1 MRWAFGLAWRFNKKI
16 LIMCCVLLSAVS
28 VLPALALTYRQTIL
42 AALNRFLD
50 TGEGSME
57 AILPVIVL
65 FGVITALAGLSNR
78 LNDELIYSLM
88 FDSYYFGMEEI
99 LMDSVQ
105 KYTMEELLSK
115 DTKDEYY
122 ACVLREGSLTDFI
135 SGFCALLGKFVGL
148 FSLLLAAFSV
158 SKTVF
163 GISLFYIV
171 LVVGLNLYSL
181 KNRRDNWKKIRDK
194 VRLAD
199 YYEGLPF
206 TPDCA
211 KEIRIFGFQALLA
224 QKWKEAYGAV
234 FDHERKNNLTAEL
247 YAFAS
252 GFGLYL
258 FLAVMIFQSLYAV
271 AGGKMTAEVLLVI
284 FTLCMN
290 LFTAVSGVAQTLVRT
305 DYGLFALER
314 QFRVFGA
321 KAAVEDGLYGK
332 KKEALL
338 GEDVPGNRED
348 TSAGD
353 HKHGKKTEILLREG
367 EFGNKADTL
376 SECGIWDK
384 DTEIFNPTTG
394 ADDGKESIFRTEAIS
409 FSYKGDKTALED
421 VSISVKQ
428 GETVALV
435 GLNGSGKS
443 TLVKLLLQL
452 YRPASGKIYYMNA
465 DYERLEDGFLGNRT
479 GAFFQD
485 YYLFHVPVWENIG
498 FGDIEHVDDRDR
510 IEKALE
516 KGQAKSFVRNL
527 PFGTETFV
535 RRDIV
540 KEGVD
545 FSGGERQKLA
555 VSRAYMSDK
564 DIFIFDEPASML
576 DPISELEQFMS
587 IRNTV
592 KGKTAILISHRI
604 GFARLADK
612 IIVLDKGKVAEVG
625 THDELTA
632 RNGLYAG
639 MFREQAQWY
648 QKETEEGVCN
658 A

>member
-1 MRWAFGLAWRFNKKI
+1 MKQKLKAMRWAFGLAWHFDKKI
-16 LIMCCVLLSAVS
+16 LIMCCVFLSAAS
-28 VLPALALTYRQTIL
+28 VLPAIALTYRQTIL

-105 KYTMEELLSK
+105 KYNMEELLSK
-115 DTKDEYY
+115 DTNDEYY

-148 FSLLLAAFSV
+148 FSLLLVALSV

-163 GISLFYIV
+163 GLAVFYIM
-171 LVVGLNLYSL
+171 LVIGLNLYSL
-181 KNRRDNWKKIRDK
+181 KNRRNNLKKIRDK

-211 KEIRIFGFQALLA
+211 KEIRIFGFQDLLV
-224 QKWKEAYGAV
+224 QKWKETYGAV
-234 FDHERKNNLTAEL
+234 FDHEMKNNLTTEL

-252 GFGLYL
+252 GFGFYL
-258 FLAVMIFQSLYAV
+258 FLAVMVYLSLYAV
-271 AGGKMTAEVLLVI
+271 AGGRMTAEVQLVI

-290 LFTAVSGVAQTLVRT
+290 LFTAVSGVAKTLVST

-314 QFRVFGA
+314 QYRVFGA
-321 KAAVEDGLYGK
+321 KAEAEAAVGDGLYGK
-332 KKEALL
+332 NAETFA
-338 GEDVPGNRED
+338 P
-348 TSAGD
+348 A
-353 HKHGKKTEILLREG
+353 TE
-367 EFGNKADTL
+367 
-376 SECGIWDK
+376 
-384 DTEIFNPTTG
+384 
-394 ADDGKESIFRTEAIS
+394 ADDGKKSVFRTEAIS
-409 FSYKGDKTALED
+409 FSYKGDKAALQD
-421 VSISVKQ
+421 ISISVKQ

-452 YRPASGKIYYMNA
+452 YRPASGKIYYLNA
-465 DYERLEDGFLGNRT
+465 DYERLEDGFLGNRI

-498 FGDIEHVDDRDR
+498 FGDIDHVDDRDR

-540 KEGVD
+540 REGVD
-545 FSGGERQKLA
+545 FSGGEKQKLA

-612 IIVLDKGKVAEVG
+612 IIVLEKGKVAEVG
-625 THDELTA
+625 THEELTA
-632 RNGLYAG
+632 RDGLYAG

-648 QKETEEGVCN
+648 QKETEEGGICN

>member
-1 MRWAFGLAWRFNKKI
+1 MKQKLKAMRWAFGLAWHFNKKI

-28 VLPALALTYRQTIL
+28 VLPAIALTYRQTIL

-50 TGEGSME
+50 TGEASME
-57 AILPVIVL
+57 AILTDIVL

-148 FSLLLAAFSV
+148 FSLLLVAFSV
-158 SKTVF
+158 SKAVF

-181 KNRRDNWKKIRDK
+181 KNRRDSWKNIRDK

-211 KEIRIFGFQALLA
+211 KEIRIFGFQDLLA
-224 QKWKEAYGAV
+224 QKWREAYGAV
-234 FDHERKNNLTAEL
+234 FDHELKNNLTTEL

-290 LFTAVSGVAQTLVRT
+290 LFTTVSGVAKTLVST

-314 QFRVFGA
+314 QYRVFGA
-321 KAAVEDGLYGK
+321 KAEAAVGDGLYRK
-332 KKEALL
+332 
-338 GEDVPGNRED
+338 N
-348 TSAGD
+348 
-353 HKHGKKTEILLREG
+353 TET
-367 EFGNKADTL
+367 FAPA
-376 SECGIWDK
+376 
-384 DTEIFNPTTG
+384 TE
-394 ADDGKESIFRTEAIS
+394 ADDGKKSVFRTEAIS
-409 FSYKGDKTALED
+409 FSYKGDKAALQD
-421 VSISVKQ
+421 ISISVKQ

-452 YRPASGKIYYMNA
+452 YRPASGKIYYLNA
-465 DYERLEDGFLGNRT
+465 DYERLEDGFLGNRI

-498 FGDIEHVDDRDR
+498 FGHIDHVDDRDK

-535 RRDIV
+535 RKDIV

-612 IIVLDKGKVAEVG
+612 IIVLEKGKVAEVG
-625 THDELTA
+625 THEELTA
-632 RNGLYAG
+632 REGLYAG

-648 QKETEEGVCN
+648 QKETAEGGVCN

>member
-1 MRWAFGLAWRFNKKI
+1 MKQKLKAMRWAFGLAWHFNKRI
-16 LIMCCVLLSAVS
+16 LILCCVLLSAVS

-65 FGVITALAGLSNR
+65 FGVITALIGLSNR

-148 FSLLLAAFSV
+148 FSLLLVAFSV
-158 SKTVF
+158 SKAVF

-181 KNRRDNWKKIRDK
+181 KNRRDSWKNIRDK

-211 KEIRIFGFQALLA
+211 KEIRIFGFQDLLA
-224 QKWKEAYGAV
+224 QKWREAYGAV
-234 FDHERKNNLTAEL
+234 FDHELKNNLTTEL

-290 LFTAVSGVAQTLVRT
+290 LFTAVSGVAKALVST

-314 QFRVFGA
+314 QYRVFGA
-321 KAAVEDGLYGK
+321 KAEAAVGDGLYGK
-332 KKEALL
+332 
-338 GEDVPGNRED
+338 N
-348 TSAGD
+348 
-353 HKHGKKTEILLREG
+353 TET
-367 EFGNKADTL
+367 FAPA
-376 SECGIWDK
+376 
-384 DTEIFNPTTG
+384 TE
-394 ADDGKESIFRTEAIS
+394 ADDGKKSVFRTEAIS
-409 FSYKGDKTALED
+409 FSYKGDKAALQD
-421 VSISVKQ
+421 ISISVKQ

-452 YRPASGKIYYMNA
+452 YRPASGKIYYLNA
-465 DYERLEDGFLGNRT
+465 DYERLEDGFLGNRI

-498 FGDIEHVDDRDR
+498 FGDIDHVDDRDK

-612 IIVLDKGKVAEVG
+612 IIVLQKGKVAEVG
-625 THDELTA
+625 THEELTA
-632 RNGLYAG
+632 REGLYAG

-648 QKETEEGVCN
+648 QKETAEGGVCN

>member
-1 MRWAFGLAWRFNKKI
+1 MREVDFASFLERMRMMKQKLKAMRWAFGLAWHFNKKI
-16 LIMCCVLLSAVS
+16 FIMCCVLLSAVS
-28 VLPALALTYRQTIL
+28 VLPAIALTYRQTIL
-42 AALNRFLD
+42 AALSRFLD

-115 DTKDEYY
+115 DTNDEYY

-148 FSLLLAAFSV
+148 FSLLLVALSV

-163 GISLFYIV
+163 GIAVFYIM
-171 LVVGLNLYSL
+171 LVIGLNLYSL
-181 KNRRDNWKKIRDK
+181 KNRRNNWKKIRDK

-206 TPDCA
+206 KPDCA
-211 KEIRIFGFQALLA
+211 KEIRIFGFQDLLA

-234 FDHERKNNLTAEL
+234 FDHELKNNLTTEL

-252 GFGLYL
+252 GLGLYL
-258 FLAVMIFQSLYAV
+258 FLAVMVFLSLYAV
-271 AGGKMTAEVLLVI
+271 AGGKMTAEVQLVL

-290 LFTAVSGVAQTLVRT
+290 LFTAVSGVAKTLVST

-314 QFRVFGA
+314 QYRVFGA
-321 KAAVEDGLYGK
+321 KAEAAVGDGL
-332 KKEALL
+332 L
-338 GEDVPGNRED
+338 GNR
-348 TSAGD
+348 
-353 HKHGKKTEILLREG
+353 
-367 EFGNKADTL
+367 ADTL

-384 DTEIFNPTTG
+384 NAEIFALAAE
-394 ADDGKESIFRTEAIS
+394 ADDGKKSLFRTEAIS
-409 FSYKGDKTALED
+409 FSYKGDKAALQD
-421 VSISVKQ
+421 ISISVKQ

-452 YRPASGKIYYMNA
+452 YRPASGKIYYLNA
-465 DYERLEDGFLGNRT
+465 DYERLEEGFLGNRI

-498 FGDIEHVDDRDR
+498 FGDIDHVDDRDK

-535 RRDIV
+535 RKDIV

-612 IIVLDKGKVAEVG
+612 IIVLEKGKVAEIG
-625 THDELTA
+625 THEELTA
-632 RNGLYAG
+632 RDGLYAR

-648 QKETEEGVCN
+648 QKETEEGGVCN